1 MAARGPSGLDLERPR
16 RLDELLNAV
25 GALWLRHVATFV
37 ITALIVVGAVDLAV
51 FGVGQGLLFS
61 GYDENPNEVWGA
73 TGAVALALVST
84 PLVTAVHVTVVQD
97 VAAGRPVSTTRALSA
112 GFEAFPLV
120 LLVVLLSALGV
131 ALGLILLVVPG
142 IFLAVRWFVAAQTA
156 VIERPGGAPAA
167 LRRSSELVKGSWWRV
182 LGIAVLLILVAGIA
196 SAFIALP
203 FEAAADALDLGVL
216 SLVGIILGEALPL
229 SFTAL
234 AGTLLYFDLRA
245 RRGGLDATPGRANDG
260 IA

>member
-1 MAARGPSGLDLERPR
+1 MQTPEPAGLELERPR

-25 GALWLRHVATFV
+25 GTLWLRHVATFLA
-37 ITALIVVGAVDLAV
+37 TALIVVGAVDLAI
-51 FGVGQGLLFS
+51 FGLGQGLLFS
-61 GYDENPNEVWGA
+61 GYDESPDQIWGA

-97 VAAGRPVSTTRALSA
+97 IAAGRQPSTARALSA
-112 GFEAFPLV
+112 GLDVFPLV

-131 ALGLILLVVPG
+131 ALGLIALVIPG
-142 IFLAVRWFVAAQTA
+142 IFLAIRWFVAAQAA
-156 VIERPGGAPAA
+156 VIERPGGARAA
-167 LRRSSELVKGSWWRV
+167 LGRSSALVKGSWWRV
-182 LGIAVLLILVAGIA
+182 LGIAVLLIVVAGVA

-203 FEAAADALDLGVL
+203 FEAAADALDLGVI

-245 RRGGLDATPGRANDG
+245 RRRRHETDA
-260 IA
+260 